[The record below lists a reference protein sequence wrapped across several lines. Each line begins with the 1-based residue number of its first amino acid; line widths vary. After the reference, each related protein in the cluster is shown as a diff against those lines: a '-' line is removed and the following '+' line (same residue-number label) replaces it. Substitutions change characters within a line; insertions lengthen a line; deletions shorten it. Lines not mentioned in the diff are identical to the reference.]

1 MTGAFGTAVRLR
13 SARDLRRLQRQAG
26 FTQPQLLFASLL
38 YGLWYSERPRPREDR
53 TVRLCP
59 GLLLRGLLLCG
70 CQAVLAGGAAAQEPA
85 VALARVDVP
94 GLLDCARE
102 SGVTMLSAHRAGAGP
117 GLPENSLAAMDASIA
132 AGALVLEVD
141 VAQTADDALVLMHDR
156 TVDRTTTG
164 TGAVAELRLAE
175 LRAMRL
181 RDPDGRV
188 HPAPPP
194 TLGEALAHVRGRA
207 VLQLDP
213 KGVGPRELVDAL
225 RRERALGQVLVIAYT
240 IETAVLLQDLAPGI
254 LVSVGI
260 DTLEDL
266 AALEAGGMDLAQVVA
281 WLGVGSGNPA
291 LDEALAARAVE
302 TSYADFRSEQ
312 EPGHDYVAHAS
323 AGAELLSVDEVAAA
337 SEALEVPAGLRRL
350 MRTCS
355 VFRNADGGE
364 TPGAERTSSDR

>member
-1 MTGAFGTAVRLR
+1 M
-13 SARDLRRLQRQAG
+13 
-26 FTQPQLLFASLL
+26 
-38 YGLWYSERPRPREDR
+38 
-53 TVRLCP
+53 RLCP

-70 CQAVLAGGAAAQEPA
+70 CQTVLAGGAAAQEPA
-85 VALARVDVP
+85 VALASVHVP

-132 AGALVLEVD
+132 AGALFLEVD

-164 TGAVAELRLAE
+164 SGAVPELRLAE

-194 TLGEALAHVRGRA
+194 TLGEALAHVHGRA
-207 VLQLDP
+207 MLQLDP
-213 KGVGPRELVDAL
+213 KGVGPRELVEAL
-225 RRERALGQVLVIAYT
+225 RRERALDQVLVIAYT
-240 IETAVLLQDLAPGI
+240 IETALLLQDLAPGI

-266 AALEAGGMDLAQVVA
+266 TALEAGGMDLTQLVA
-281 WLGVGSGNPA
+281 WLGVGRGAPV
-291 LDEALAARAVE
+291 LDAELAARGVE
-302 TSYADFRSEQ
+302 TSYADFRGERD
-312 EPGHDYVAHAS
+312 PGYDYVAQAS
-323 AGAELLSVDEVAAA
+323 AGAEVLSVDDVAAA
-337 SEALEVPAGLRRL
+337 SRALEARAVLVRL
-350 MRTCS
+350 MGSCPTLQKTE
-355 VFRNADGGE
+355 AG
-364 TPGAERTSSDR
+364 TSRPKG